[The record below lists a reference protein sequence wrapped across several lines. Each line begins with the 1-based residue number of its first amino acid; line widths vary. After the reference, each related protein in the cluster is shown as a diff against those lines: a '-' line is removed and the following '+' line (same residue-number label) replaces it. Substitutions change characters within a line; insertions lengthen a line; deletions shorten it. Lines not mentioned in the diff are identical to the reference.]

1 LAEVITGATLDQAI
15 RDHGFMSTDLELL
28 GNNPLAATLI
38 AATIIG
44 AAGWIWNSWRN
55 RRDGDRIHQ
64 FLVDSANEYEFRSTP
79 AIVSRPKIPKARVQV
94 RCLRHPKIRRNENES
109 WTLVTGC
116 PMEERGTSTCA
127 RRRLRYLVAL
137 MVKPAEVRPRA
148 PGLFRGVISCPVII
162 PELGLQGT
170 LRQ

>member
-1 LAEVITGATLDQAI
+1 
-15 RDHGFMSTDLELL
+15 MSTDLELL

-64 FLVDSANEYEFRSTP
+64 FLVDSANEYEFWSTP
-79 AIVSRPKIPKARVQV
+79 AIVSRLKIPKACVQV
-94 RCLRHPKIRRNENES
+94 RCLRHLKIRRNENENES

-127 RRRLRYLVAL
+127 RRRLRDLVAL

-162 PELGLQGT
+162 PELSLQGT